1 MDLKPL
7 FVHNCALKG
16 LFWHSFFCRWHFDY
30 KLAVVVFK
38 LKVEQGENQPK
49 VAVVNRT
56 FRGIFYYGVGKFSR
70 STERRNVIMTFGEKL
85 NYLRK
90 KAVLTQDEVAKQLG
104 ISPQAVS
111 KWENDLSCPDIML
124 LPEIARLYGITVD
137 ALLAQGIP
145 DFSQVGGGAEKTQEK
160 PTELAAEEKENTK
173 QQKVIAEKEKE
184 SDAARKGAD
193 SRSGITYL
201 KVKVISQNGDN
212 VNVKLPVSLLGSF
225 KGLMKNL
232 NIAGNGVRGSID
244 LSAFDIDEIIS
255 IVESGAM
262 GDIAHIVTQNGD
274 IIDVFVEK
282 E

>member
-1 MDLKPL
+1 METANL
-7 FVHNCALKG
+7 
-16 LFWHSFFCRWHFDY
+16 
-30 KLAVVVFK
+30 
-38 LKVEQGENQPK
+38 
-49 VAVVNRT
+49 
-56 FRGIFYYGVGKFSR
+56 SR
-70 STERRNVIMTFGEKL
+70 NTERRNVIMTFGEKL

-137 ALLAQGIP
+137 ALLEQGISEDAAP
-145 DFSQVGGGAEKTQEK
+145 PTAAPKPSEPYAEPKK
-160 PTELAAEEKENTK
+160 
-173 QQKVIAEKEKE
+173 KEKE
-184 SDAARKGAD
+184 SGAARKRAD
-193 SRSGITYL
+193 IQSGISYL
-201 KVKVISQNGDN
+201 KVKVITQNGDN
-212 VNVKLPVSLLGSF
+212 VNVRLPVSLLGSF
-225 KGLMKNL
+225 KGMMKNL

>member
-1 MDLKPL
+1 
-7 FVHNCALKG
+7 
-16 LFWHSFFCRWHFDY
+16 
-30 KLAVVVFK
+30 
-38 LKVEQGENQPK
+38 
-49 VAVVNRT
+49 
-56 FRGIFYYGVGKFSR
+56 
-70 STERRNVIMTFGEKL
+70 MTFGEKL

-137 ALLAQGIP
+137 ALLEQGIP
-145 DFSQVGGGAEKTQEK
+145 DPSQVGGSAEKAQEK
-160 PTELAAEEKENTK
+160 PAEPAAEEKENKK
-173 QQKVIAEKEKE
+173 QEKVITEKEKE
-184 SDAARKGAD
+184 SGAARNGAD
-193 SRSGITYL
+193 AKSGISYL

-232 NIAGNGVRGSID
+232 NIAGNGVHGSLD

-255 IVESGAM
+255 IVESGAL

-274 IIDVFVEK
+274 VIDVFVEK